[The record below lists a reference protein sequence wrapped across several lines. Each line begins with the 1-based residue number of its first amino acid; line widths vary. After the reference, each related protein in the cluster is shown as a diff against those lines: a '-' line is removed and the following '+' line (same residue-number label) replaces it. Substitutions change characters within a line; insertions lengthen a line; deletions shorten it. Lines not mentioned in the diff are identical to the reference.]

1 MAVLKSQQH
10 SLKEQSMIVPI
21 LQCIQNPLTALSSIH
36 KNYGDLVLARFFNKK
51 FLFVCKPEHIGQV
64 YSQEAAGKLSR
75 DFLYEAKKSLF
86 GDGLVNSKSEIW
98 TKQRRILQP
107 LFTKE
112 AVAEWENIFIHEA
125 ANSLYSFK
133 AAANQQINLS
143 VELKSLIQRIFIKIL
158 IGKSVNDIID
168 SDMLINAIDD
178 ISQGLLPHMVTQVIS
193 HGKLMWLMPNKK
205 RRYEAAVNRLHE
217 FINREI
223 DIKSDKSGHDLVTL
237 FRRAQDKKT
246 GYIMTKELLKDEV
259 VNLFFAGQDTTVNT
273 LIWFFYLISKHEV
286 THKLISDEIRTHK
299 EDQLTAENLSKLS
312 YTKAALY
319 ETLRLYPPST
329 MLVTHAVENVVIGAQ
344 NISKGTTIILD
355 LFVTHRNEKLWTQ
368 PNGFYPKHFLS
379 KGTEIERHKYAF
391 FPFGGG
397 LHNCI
402 GKHFA
407 ELEMMIVIVTLLR
420 EFTFKSNTVV
430 KEAASMT
437 LKPDRD
443 VMVSIQ
449 AIN

>member
-1 MAVLKSQQH
+1 MAVLTSQQH
-10 SLKEQSMIVPI
+10 TLKEQSMIVPI

-51 FLFVCKPEHIGQV
+51 LLFVCKPEHIEQV
-64 YSQEAAGKLSR
+64 YSQEVAGKLSR

-86 GDGLVNSKSEIW
+86 GDGLVNSKREIW

-112 AVAEWENIFIHEA
+112 AVAEWENIFIYEA
-125 ANSLYSFK
+125 ANSLCSLK

-143 VELKSLIQRIFIKIL
+143 VELKSLIQRIFIKTL
-158 IGKSVNDIID
+158 IGKSVTDIID
-168 SDMLINAIDD
+168 SDALLNAIDA
-178 ISQGLLPHMVTQVIS
+178 ISQGLLPHMVTQIIS
-193 HGKLMWLMPNKK
+193 NGKLMWLMPNKK
-205 RRYEAAVNRLHE
+205 WRYQAAVNHLQV

-223 DIKSDKSGHDLVTL
+223 GGQCDQTDHDLITL
-237 FRRAQDKKT
+237 FKRAQDKKT

-273 LIWFFYLISKHEV
+273 LIWFFYLISKHESV
-286 THKLISDEIRTHK
+286 HEKITAEIRTYK
-299 EDQLTAENLSKLS
+299 DDLLTAEHLAKLS
-312 YTKAALY
+312 YTKATLY
-319 ETLRLYPPST
+319 ETLRLYPPT
-329 MLVTHAVENVVIGAQ
+329 TALATHAIEDVVIGSQ
-344 NISKGTTIILD
+344 HISQGTTIILD

-368 PNGFYPKHFLS
+368 PNEFYPEHFLS
-379 KGTEIERHKYAF
+379 KETEIERHKYAF

-397 LHNCI
+397 LHNCL
-402 GKHFA
+402 GRHFA

-420 EFTFKSNTVV
+420 EFSFKSKTVV

-443 VMVSIQ
+443 VMASIK